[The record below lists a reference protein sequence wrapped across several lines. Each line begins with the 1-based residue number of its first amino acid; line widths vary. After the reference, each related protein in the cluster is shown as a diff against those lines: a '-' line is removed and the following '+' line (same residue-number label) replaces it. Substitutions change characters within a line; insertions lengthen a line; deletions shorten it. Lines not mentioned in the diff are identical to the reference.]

1 MPSEEVYTCEDLAN
15 HVLSMLPACFLS
27 MYLQPTLLYVCNTST
42 GAMQVELMYRR
53 CGFDVD
59 PSASTLQMLTNIEMR
74 LEDYLK
80 QVWFQPLRV
89 QACQSEFSD

>member
-1 MPSEEVYTCEDLAN
+1 
-15 HVLSMLPACFLS
+15 
-27 MYLQPTLLYVCNTST
+27 
-42 GAMQVELMYRR
+42 MYRR

-80 QVWFQPLRV
+80 QACCVISVTALRESSFDV
-89 QACQSEFSD
+89 LMPSVNWVAASSI

>member
-1 MPSEEVYTCEDLAN
+1 
-15 HVLSMLPACFLS
+15 
-27 MYLQPTLLYVCNTST
+27 
-42 GAMQVELMYRR
+42 MYRR

-80 QVWFQPLRV
+80 QVCMLVLEYSLSIVAEIAYKIWNQ
-89 QACQSEFSD
+89 

>member
-1 MPSEEVYTCEDLAN
+1 MILSIFCSRCRYDL
-15 HVLSMLPACFLS
+15 
-27 MYLQPTLLYVCNTST
+27 
-42 GAMQVELMYRR
+42 QVELMYRR

-80 QVWFQPLRV
+80 QVCCFISVTALRENSFDVLMPLV
-89 QACQSEFSD
+89 NWVAACSISI

>member
-1 MPSEEVYTCEDLAN
+1 MMATQCGS
-15 HVLSMLPACFLS
+15 
-27 MYLQPTLLYVCNTST
+27 LL
-42 GAMQVELMYRR
+42 QVELMYRR

-80 QVWFQPLRV
+80 QVCSPVL
-89 QACQSEFSD
+89 